1 MKSTKETIVY
11 TDHFLTAAIEFFQEI
26 HLPLIRIAESYQETY
41 ELTSSLGITG
51 ALRGYFVLQAEI
63 PTARSLVS
71 GMASRLGVT
80 FDEIDFGPFHRA
92 TIGEIVNQIAG
103 KAIVKLEA
111 CGLNCMIT
119 PPTLFIGQGITMA
132 LPGSAITM
140 KKNLEWDFGTLRLF
154 VALSAE

>member
-1 MKSTKETIVY
+1 MKSTKETTVY
-11 TDHFLTAAIEFFQEI
+11 TNHFLTAAIEFFQEI
-26 HLPLIRIAESYQETY
+26 QFPLKGIVESCPEAY

-51 ALRGYFVLQAEI
+51 DVRGYLVLQAEMS
-63 PTARSLVS
+63 TARNLVS

-92 TIGEIVNQIAG
+92 TLGEIVNQIAG

-132 LPGSAITM
+132 LPGSATTM
-140 KKNLEWDFGTLRLF
+140 GKNLQGDFGTLRFF